1 MSTDAARTLTGCGM
15 EHVVSCYNTRGLIGY
30 VKRHY
35 PELIVTIFDDLDPF
49 FDDVDDVE
57 SFMMDEHNWIS
68 QHVCSELFRRLRVH
82 SGDPEVAREVGRESI
97 MNKRFGYL
105 ESIFIRTIGHPYLS
119 IRRAAAINGKFNK
132 TKKVEIVKADWSHAV
147 VRLEWFPGLG
157 STRDICLFN
166 LGIYESIPTLWD
178 LPLGKITE
186 HSCYFDGDEYCEFTL
201 EWSKKMLLD
210 FVFGFLSRRGSVL
223 RESVAEL
230 EREKALTNR
239 KYLEV
244 ERLNQELRQQVSRLT
259 SLNACSRATSSILD
273 TDRLLDTI
281 MGLIRDVM
289 KFERAIIMLENKD
302 RTSLVTVKYAGVEE
316 DMSDTVQRYSVPLD
330 RTSNILVRVF
340 KSGLAQKITDVEN
353 SPLRKGNAILTEY
366 HPHSFIAIPLITRNR
381 VIGVLAAERTQGLG
395 DFTADDLEYVMNFC
409 SQIAISLENARLIEN
424 MQLSF
429 VSSILAL
436 ASALEAKDP
445 YTRGHSHRVATY
457 ASIIARCMGFDEEHV
472 EDVRLMSLM
481 HDIGKIGM
489 PDYVLTK
496 PGSLTDEEFDML
508 KKHPVVGEHII
519 QPLLPYNPVL
529 GMVRHHHERF
539 DGRGYPDGISG
550 ESIPIEAR
558 ILSVADA
565 YDAMTTSRSYRAA
578 LSRGESIR
586 ELEVNA
592 GSQFCPETVAVF
604 VERLQMMP
612 EDLHRIIL
620 EGGASVYP
628 VPSGK
633 IQGAPAM

>member
-1 MSTDAARTLTGCGM
+1 MSVPNCSG
-15 EHVVSCYNTRGLIGY
+15 VSAFIPETRKLL
-30 VKRHY
+30 VKWAVS
-35 PELIVTIFDDLDPF
+35 P
-49 FDDVDDVE
+49 
-57 SFMMDEHNWIS
+57 
-68 QHVCSELFRRLRVH
+68 
-82 SGDPEVAREVGRESI
+82 I

-119 IRRAAAINGKFNK
+119 IRRAAAINDKFNK
-132 TKKVEIVKADWSHAV
+132 TKKVEIVSADWSHAV
-147 VRLEWFPGLG
+147 VRLKWIPDLG

-201 EWSKKMLLD
+201 EWSKKTLLE
-210 FVFGFLSRRGSVL
+210 FIFGFISRRGSVL
-223 RESVAEL
+223 RESIAEL
-230 EREKALTNR
+230 EREKSLTNR

-244 ERLNQELRQQVSRLT
+244 ERLNLELRQQVSRLT

-289 KFERAIIMLENKD
+289 KFNRAIIMLENKD
-302 RTSLVTVKYAGVEE
+302 RSSLVTVKYAGVDE
-316 DMSDTVQRYSVPLD
+316 DMSDTVRQYSVPLN
-330 RTSNILVRVF
+330 RTSNILIRVF
-340 KSGLAQKITDVEN
+340 KSGLAQKVTDVEN
-353 SPLRKGNAILTEY
+353 SPLRKGNSILTEY
-366 HPHSFIAIPLITRNR
+366 NPHSFIAIPLITRNR

-424 MQLSF
+424 MQISF

-457 ASIIARCMGFDEEHV
+457 ASIIARSMGFDEEHV
-472 EDVRLMSLM
+472 EDVRLMALM

-508 KKHPVVGEHII
+508 KKHPVVGEHIVE
-519 QPLLPYNPVL
+519 PLLPYNPVL
-529 GMVRHHHERF
+529 GIIRHHHERY
-539 DGRGYPDGISG
+539 DGKGYPDGISG
-550 ESIPIEAR
+550 KAIPVEAR

-578 LSRGESIR
+578 LSRSESVR

-592 GSQFCPETVAVF
+592 GTQFCPETIAVF

-612 EDLHRIIL
+612 EDLHRVIM
-620 EGGASVYP
+620 EGGSSVYP
-628 VPSGK
+628 ALTGK
-633 IQGAPAM
+633 IHGVPAI